1 MFAFGLK
8 MLWEAWRMDDN
19 EVEEVQKEV
28 EEELAEMD
36 GVSSPNTAESGL

>member
-28 EEELAEMD
+28 EEELAEMN
-36 GVSSPNTAESGL
+36 GISSPRTAESG

>member
-1 MFAFGLK
+1 
-8 MLWEAWRMDDN
+8 MDDN

-36 GVSSPNTAESGL
+36 GVSSSNTAVAGLLKNYCSE